1 MDDLQSTLGYSGRR
15 GSKNLGEFG
24 VEILLGLNAFGED
37 GILSLGT
44 LSLSKD
50 AKAFAASFCGDHRGA
65 AEVVAVVTD
74 EEGEGLQSRGLWSL
88 VGVGKKN
95 LVPEGV

>member
-1 MDDLQSTLGYSGRR
+1 MLIFFP
-15 GSKNLGEFG
+15 GEFG

-50 AKAFAASFCGDHRGA
+50 AKAFAASFCSDHHGA